1 MLPKTKEEVK
11 SKTLQ
16 EREMDSAVVTL
27 VFELVAEWLLS
38 KSD

>member
-16 EREMDSAVVTL
+16 EREMDSAVVAL

-38 KSD
+38 NSD